1 MHGHDEPV
9 PVPSLR
15 AVLLRRRDRAPHRR
29 QPSERVPG
37 GRKRKAQRHIPERVQ
52 ARDARVGVGAGEVA
66 EGNIRD
72 TVLGILF
79 VVFLILAMSV
89 AGTSDYE
96 SEIAYREGFTCQP

>member
-1 MHGHDEPV
+1 M
-9 PVPSLR
+9 
-15 AVLLRRRDRAPHRR
+15 
-29 QPSERVPG
+29 
-37 GRKRKAQRHIPERVQ
+37 
-52 ARDARVGVGAGEVA
+52 A